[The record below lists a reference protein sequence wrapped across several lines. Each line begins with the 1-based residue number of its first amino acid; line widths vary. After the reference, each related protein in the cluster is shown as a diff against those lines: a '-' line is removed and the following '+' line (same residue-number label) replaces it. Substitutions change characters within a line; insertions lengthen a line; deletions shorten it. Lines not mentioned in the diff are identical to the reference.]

1 MPRLIMLAASTLAAG
16 ALLASACGGS
26 SKKTATATS
35 GASSTPPAK
44 TVAATTAAKTP
55 TAGAASTS
63 APANTPASTGAS
75 TSAPAVANTATTAP
89 PPAPAASGNTF
100 NITQAKALL
109 DAASLK
115 PADVGSDWNITTDTP
130 SDNAAA
136 AATDPTAGASFERC
150 GRLAGRLIT
159 NGPKDTVSA
168 YLGGSIVA
176 AFSQLT
182 VYATAAGAADC
193 SAEAAVRFQ
202 APGALAKA
210 FGTVFVDPTKVVVK
224 PVEYPMVGDGSFAVA
239 LTGDINAAGTVVQL
253 QIVIVAFLKGNTSAV
268 VGVAYAPLTTPST
281 KELKPFVDLVLQRV
295 GTNQ

>member
-1 MPRLIMLAASTLAAG
+1 MSRLIMFAASMLAAG

-26 SKKTATATS
+26 SKKTATATP
-35 GASSTPPAK
+35 GASSTAPAK
-44 TVAATTAAKTP
+44 TAAATTAAKTP
-55 TAGAASTS
+55 TLGPASTS
-63 APANTPASTGAS
+63 AAASTPASSSVS
-75 TSAPAVANTATTAP
+75 TPAPAAADTATTAP
-89 PPAPAASGNTF
+89 PPAPPPAGATF
-100 NITQAKALL
+100 NVTQAKALL

-115 PADVGSDWNITTDTP
+115 AANVGADWTIMTDTP

-136 AATDPTAGASFERC
+136 AATDPTGGASFERC

-159 NGPKDTVSA
+159 NSPKDVVSA
-168 YLGGSIVA
+168 YLGGSIVS
-176 AFSQLT
+176 AFSLLT

-210 FGTVFVDPTKVVVK
+210 FGTVFVDPSKVVVK
-224 PVEYPMVGDGSFAVA
+224 IVDYPPVGDGSFAAA

-253 QIVIVAFLKGNTSAV
+253 QIVIVGFLKGNTSAV

-281 KELKPFVDLVLQRV
+281 TELKPFVDLVLQRV
-295 GTNQ
+295 GANQ

>member
-1 MPRLIMLAASTLAAG
+1 MSRLIMFAASMLAAG

-26 SKKTATATS
+26 SKKIATTTPA
-35 GASSTPPAK
+35 ASSTAPAK
-44 TVAATTAAKTP
+44 TAAATTAAKTP
-55 TAGAASTS
+55 TAGAASVV
-63 APANTPASTGAS
+63 PAASTPASTGA
-75 TSAPAVANTATTAP
+75 TSVPAAADTTTTAP
-89 PPAPAASGNTF
+89 PPPPAPAGATF

-115 PADVGSDWNITTDTP
+115 APDVGPDWTIMTDTP

-136 AATDPTAGASFERC
+136 AATDPTAGASFARC

-159 NGPKDTVSA
+159 NSPKDVVSA
-168 YLGGSIVA
+168 YLGGTIVS
-176 AFSQLT
+176 AFSLLT
-182 VYATAAGAADC
+182 VYSTANGAADC

-210 FGTVFVDPTKVVVK
+210 FGTVFVDPSKVVVK
-224 PVEYPMVGDGSFAVA
+224 LLDYPKVGDGSFAAA

-253 QIVIVAFLKGNTSAV
+253 QIVIVGFLKGNTSAV

-295 GTNQ
+295 GANQ

>member
-1 MPRLIMLAASTLAAG
+1 MSRLIMFAAATLAAG
-16 ALLASACGGS
+16 LLIASACGGS
-26 SKKTATATS
+26 SKKDATATP
-35 GASSTPPAK
+35 GTPSTPAK
-44 TVAATTAAKTP
+44 TAAATTAAKTP
-55 TAGAASTS
+55 TAGAASASPAGTVAAASTPAATDATS
-63 APANTPASTGAS
+63 APAAANTPA
-75 TSAPAVANTATTAP
+75 PPAP
-89 PPAPAASGNTF
+89 PPAGKTLNE
-100 NITQAKALL
+100 TQAKALL

-115 PADVGSDWNITTDTP
+115 PADVGPDWKISTDTP
-130 SDNAAA
+130 TDNAAA
-136 AATDPTAGASFERC
+136 AATDPIAGASFERC

-159 NGPKDTVSA
+159 NGPKDNVSA

-182 VYATAAGAADC
+182 VFATANGAADC

-202 APGALAKA
+202 EPGALAKA
-210 FGTVFVDPTKVVVK
+210 FGTVFVDPAKVVVK
-224 PVEYPMVGDGSFAVA
+224 PVEYPAVGDGSFAVA

-295 GTNQ
+295 TANQ

>member
-1 MPRLIMLAASTLAAG
+1 MLAASMIAAG

-26 SKKTATATS
+26 SKKNPTATP
-35 GASSTPPAK
+35 GGVSTPPAK
-44 TVAATTAAKTP
+44 TAAATTSAKTP

-63 APANTPASTGAS
+63 AAASTPASTGAS
-75 TSAPAVANTATTAP
+75 TSAPAAATTPA
-89 PPAPAASGNTF
+89 APAASSGGKPF
-100 NITQAKALL
+100 NETQAKALL

-115 PADVGSDWNITTDTP
+115 PADVGPDWNITTDTP

-136 AATDPTAGASFERC
+136 AATDPIAGASFERC

-182 VYATAAGAADC
+182 VYATANGAADC
-193 SAEAAVRFQ
+193 SAAAAVRFQ
-202 APGALAKA
+202 EPGALAKA

-224 PVEYPMVGDGSFAVA
+224 PVEYPTVGDGSFAVA

-253 QIVIVAFLKGNTSAV
+253 QIVIVGFLKGNTAAV

-295 GTNQ
+295 GANQ

>member
-1 MPRLIMLAASTLAAG
+1 MPRLIMLTASTLAAG

-26 SKKTATATS
+26 SKKAATATS